1 VARPWLGFH
10 GQYVDNNLQNL
21 LRIPLATGFLV
32 EVVEPGSP
40 AARAEM
46 QGGDVE
52 FTIAGHEFLLGG
64 DIVTKMNGID
74 LDTVEKAMQALAGIK
89 VGSSVTLTVFRGGR
103 SVDLGYVVP
112 ERPLL
117 PGDIAGQNAAFPA
130 GVSGTAGRDR
140 FQKWDSLS
148 GLGTFRF

>member
-1 VARPWLGFH
+1 VRPWLGFH
-10 GQYVDNNLQNL
+10 GQYVDNNLQSF
-21 LRIPLATGFLV
+21 LRVPLATGFLV

-40 AARAEM
+40 AAKAEI

-64 DIVTKMNGID
+64 DIVTRMNGID
-74 LDTVEKAMQALAGIK
+74 LDSVEKAIQALGGIK
-89 VGSSVTLTVFRGGR
+89 VGSNVTLTVFRGGKTI
-103 SVDLGYVVP
+103 DLSYSVP

-130 GVSGTAGRDR
+130 GVSGTAGTDR
-140 FQKWDSLS
+140 FHNWGSLS
-148 GLGTFRF
+148 RLGSFRF